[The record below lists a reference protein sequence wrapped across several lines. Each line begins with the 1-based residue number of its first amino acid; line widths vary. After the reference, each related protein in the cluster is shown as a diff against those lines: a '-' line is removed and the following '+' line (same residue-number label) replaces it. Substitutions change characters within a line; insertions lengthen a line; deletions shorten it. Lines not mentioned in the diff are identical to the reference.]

1 MTLNVDTVKLRRL
14 QAAIDQVPERLFGEL
29 RETLRNEGARWEGEM
44 QNRTR
49 RVLKRR
55 TGSLARSIRQDVAG
69 SDLRSLELRA
79 ATTSPYAKVHEY
91 GTTGKGGVLPSIVPK
106 RAKFLTVPIGDNL
119 TPAGVPRYPSAAAL
133 RGQGTFLLKTASG
146 KTFIVRREGE
156 QLRWLWVLV
165 KKVDIPPRLGFFAT
179 WRSRDKKRRA
189 ALQKAVVSALT
200 GGPA

>member
-1 MTLNVDTVKLRRL
+1 MTLKVDTVKLRRL

-49 RVLKRR
+49 RNLRRR
-55 TGSLARSIRQDVAG
+55 TGSLARSIRQDVRG
-69 SDLRSLELRA
+69 SSLTDLELRA
-79 ATTSPYAKVHEY
+79 ATTSPYAKVHEF
-91 GTTGKGGVLPSIVPK
+91 GTIGKGGALPSIVPK
-106 RAKFLTVPIGDNL
+106 RAKWLTVPLQGNL

-133 RGQGTFLLKTASG
+133 RGQGTFVLKTKSG
-146 KTFIVRREGE
+146 KLFIVRREGE
-156 QLRWLWVLV
+156 QLRWLWILV

-179 WRSRDKKRRA
+179 WRSRDKARRV
-189 ALQKAVVSALT
+189 ALRKAVVAALT